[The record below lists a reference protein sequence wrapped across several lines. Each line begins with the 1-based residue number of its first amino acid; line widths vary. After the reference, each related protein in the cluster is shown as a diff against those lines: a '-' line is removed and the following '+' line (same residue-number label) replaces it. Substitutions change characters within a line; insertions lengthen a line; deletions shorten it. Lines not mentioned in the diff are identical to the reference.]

1 MQQMNQNNSYVPN
14 ETEFNQM
21 SEILDSSST
30 GQIDLSNLSNEQPSE
45 QQSESVQQEAVATA
59 APVVSTE
66 IEQVNNP
73 VMDTP
78 MQS

>member
-1 MQQMNQNNSYVPN
+1 MNQENTYVPN
-14 ETEFNQM
+14 EAEFTQM
-21 SEILDSSST
+21 SNLLDSSST